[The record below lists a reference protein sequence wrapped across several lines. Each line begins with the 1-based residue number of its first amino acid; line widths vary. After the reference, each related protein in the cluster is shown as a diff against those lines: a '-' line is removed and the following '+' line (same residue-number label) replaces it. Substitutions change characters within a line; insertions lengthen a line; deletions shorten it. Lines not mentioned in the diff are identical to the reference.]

1 METTVKHVEVIDCA
15 AIACM
20 RYPDAEELVCT
31 CGTDVI
37 DLLVEFGF
45 DKNGK
50 PGMRDSELVR
60 AAREGRPVIL
70 NNVAFLTPL
79 VRLALRDIIRAADE
93 GRDTFTIAGLNIF
106 FRPGFKVI
114 AVVEKPVFPF

>member
-1 METTVKHVEVIDCA
+1 MKNVEFVKCA
-15 AIACM
+15 AIAYM

-31 CGTDVI
+31 CGTEAI

-60 AAREGRPVIL
+60 AAREGKPVIL

-93 GRDTFTIAGLNIF
+93 GRDMLTIAGRNIF

-114 AVVEKPVFPF
+114 AVVEKPVFPL